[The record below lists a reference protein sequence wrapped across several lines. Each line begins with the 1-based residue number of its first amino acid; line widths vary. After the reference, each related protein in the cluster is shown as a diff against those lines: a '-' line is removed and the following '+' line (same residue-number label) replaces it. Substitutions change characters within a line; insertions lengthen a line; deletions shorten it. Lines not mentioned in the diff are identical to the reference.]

1 MIHDLIVYT
10 DIGDDID
17 DSLALWYLYKKN
29 HIRNFII
36 VLYNHESDKRN
47 LAWSLIEPFFEKKPI
62 IVQ

>member
-17 DSLALWYLYKKN
+17 DSMALWYLYKN
-29 HIRNFII
+29 NNIRTFII
-36 VLYNHESDKRN
+36 VLYNHESEKRN
-47 LAWSLIEPFFEKKPI
+47 HARNLIEPFFEKKPI